1 MYGMGLYWAIIWCV
15 CEKFQKCQ
23 IYTINLSS
31 RCAAI
36 FFLIPSL
43 RQLLCN
49 GYAKDGQK
57 RLNKTL
63 LIETRGLCEF
73 EHAAKKA
80 SKTEEEQ
87 SVRAKK
93 IPNRFYATKW
103 YLLCFI
109 YIWRKRQCNLRPIIA
124 YSLFYQHNRNSRS
137 HQHSTG
143 EKKCIDETVNFLLY
157 YMNGLE
163 CMFFFPSP

>member
-80 SKTEEEQ
+80 RKTEEEQ
-87 SVRAKK
+87 FESKKNTKSV
-93 IPNRFYATKW
+93 
-103 YLLCFI
+103 LCNQMVFTMLYI
-109 YIWRKRQCNLRPIIA
+109 YMA
-124 YSLFYQHNRNSRS
+124 
-137 HQHSTG
+137 
-143 EKKCIDETVNFLLY
+143 
-157 YMNGLE
+157 
-163 CMFFFPSP
+163 